1 MRWGALGS
9 RVVALLA
16 ALLGAAGCASSR
28 LPDWAHGGAREIAPE
43 TADTDVIAY
52 RTLTRDD
59 FRGSEPPPSL
69 AEHRDDVGAATCAY
83 FRTGP
88 GIEVEV
94 RPSARAADTPRYDVS
109 LRGLAVETV
118 MSRSCSWWNAEQ
130 EALPQ
135 DYVLQHEQIHFALFE
150 LAARRFNAD
159 AARIA
164 AKCAY
169 SGEDPKALVAQTRG
183 CLRERIDAAM
193 REAMAENRRF
203 DEDTSYAHEPDKQ
216 RAWFA
221 RVQRELAAG
230 SP

>member
-1 MRWGALGS
+1 MRGAG
-9 RVVALLA
+9 RAALLA
-16 ALLGAAGCASSR
+16 ALVAGAGCRSSR
-28 LPDWAHGGAREIAPE
+28 LPEWAHGGAREVAPE
-43 TADTDVIAY
+43 TADSDVIPY

-59 FRGSEPPPSL
+59 FRAGEPPPSL
-69 AEHRDDVGAATCAY
+69 ASHKDEVGAATCAY
-83 FRTGP
+83 FRTAP

-94 RPSARAADTPRYDVS
+94 RPSTRAAETPRYDVS
-109 LRGLAVETV
+109 LRGLAVESV
-118 MSRSCSWWNAEQ
+118 MSRSCSWWNAGQ
-130 EALPQ
+130 KALPE

-169 SGEDPKALVAQTRG
+169 SGEDPKPLVERTRA
-183 CLRERIDAAM
+183 CVREQIDAAM

-216 RAWFA
+216 RAWWA
-221 RVQRELAAG
+221 RVQRELGATA
-230 SP
+230 SR